1 MAGGRSMHVARR
13 VRRSVHVK
21 CAVSGPE
28 DKRVR
33 ICNVQSPGQIGVCK
47 VEFEKILARACFAG
61 VFIALVL
68 VNQIWRC
75 LGSSLWQNLVMV
87 VQILGGGHHQLQCL
101 VTDWEIYQ
109 PAWCHFLFAVCLVLW
124 RAQWRLLYV
133 RQYTRCTPWHHLSF
147 QCCCQCR
154 EHQFWASHTF
164 HLRHGSVSD
173 IPGIHGNWRMLN
185 TSSSRERNTSSSQG
199 QPIFF
204 LDGPTRH
211 GTILSCPVFVLVRI
225 AVTQWSLSDVW
236 WAWPQFRPH
245 VVWLPRCSR
254 QVFQCDHVAGKMSPL
269 ICSACSR
276 NVLPI
281 SCRQR
286 RHGIFSWNAPCCFEP
301 RAMLHS
307 PEQALNFHSHAKGWR
322 LIRGLHI

>member
-1 MAGGRSMHVARR
+1 
-13 VRRSVHVK
+13 
-21 CAVSGPE
+21 
-28 DKRVR
+28 
-33 ICNVQSPGQIGVCK
+33 
-47 VEFEKILARACFAG
+47 
-61 VFIALVL
+61 
-68 VNQIWRC
+68 
-75 LGSSLWQNLVMV
+75 MV
-87 VQILGGGHHQLQCL
+87 VQILEGGHHQLQCL

-109 PAWCHFLFAVCLVLW
+109 PAWCHFLFAVCLVSW

-133 RQYTRCTPWHHLSF
+133 WQYTRCTPWHHLSL

-164 HLRHGSVSD
+164 HLRLGSVSD

-211 GTILSCPVFVLVRI
+211 GTILSCPVVLLVRI
-225 AVTQWSLSDVW
+225 GVTQWSLSDVW

-245 VVWLPRCSR
+245 VVWLPRSSR

-286 RHGIFSWNAPCCFEP
+286 RHAIFSWNAPCCFEP

-322 LIRGLHI
+322 WIRGLHI